1 MFYLKPRERVG
12 IGYRSW
18 MQEASLC
25 TAPWE
30 HVIEAN
36 EVQVQN
42 ESKILKETKIA
53 CDQVTNLDLVL
64 KTR

>member
-1 MFYLKPRERVG
+1 
-12 IGYRSW
+12 